1 MESVSQV
8 CSENCEMTMAVVIVP
23 AGGEGSMCGVGH
35 VVKASHSCSSPA
47 GKVTP
52 ALSGL
57 VFYPLSFF
65 WVEGDK
71 SPWQLPGMEVD
82 NLSFCGPCG

>member
-57 VFYPLSFF
+57 VFHPLSFF
-65 WVEGDK
+65 LGGGGQITMATSRDG
-71 SPWQLPGMEVD
+71 SR
-82 NLSFCGPCG
+82 